1 MNSNRKLLIQAL
13 AVVIASIF
21 LYREWNNFNAKVFY
35 IQILCFIEITIEFM
49 YLLIN
54 KKTLTKDQRDQ
65 EIISIILF
73 LIVMISIR
81 LFTLISM

>member
-13 AVVIASIF
+13 AVVITSIF
-21 LYREWNNFNAKVFY
+21 LYREWSNFNAKVFY
-35 IQILCFIEITIEFM
+35 IQILCFIEIAIEFM